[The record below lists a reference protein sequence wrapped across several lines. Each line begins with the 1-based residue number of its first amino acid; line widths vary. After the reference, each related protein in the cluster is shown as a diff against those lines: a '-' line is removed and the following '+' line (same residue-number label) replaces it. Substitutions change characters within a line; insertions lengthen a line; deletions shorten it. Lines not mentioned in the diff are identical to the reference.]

1 MQRLLKRQV
10 CRQRRRHQLYKLH
23 SRQLRV
29 YNRAEHLPA
38 LCCGH
43 IPELAREAVVQ
54 PMVSLRGQAGG
65 MLLSGRCRSLQVSN
79 AHLLKCSPKPARRQH
94 AHDLSTLACTPPP
107 PSIGCSPASSYARMP
122 GATLCVR
129 CVAGVALCVAGTDT
143 GCNSGLADAPSAGKL
158 LCLLKDALYGVLSH
172 ARVSSTLP
180 ITTTAALQGIRFSLS
195 PHPARFPR
203 RPARCLLR

>member
-107 PSIGCSPASSYARMP
+107 PPLGAVPPAHMLACLAQRCASAAWQASPYVLPVQTPA
-122 GATLCVR
+122 AT
-129 CVAGVALCVAGTDT
+129 
-143 GCNSGLADAPSAGKL
+143 P
-158 LCLLKDALYGVLSH
+158 
-172 ARVSSTLP
+172 
-180 ITTTAALQGIRFSLS
+180 ALQM
-195 PHPARFPR
+195 
-203 RPARCLLR
+203 RPLQVSCCAC